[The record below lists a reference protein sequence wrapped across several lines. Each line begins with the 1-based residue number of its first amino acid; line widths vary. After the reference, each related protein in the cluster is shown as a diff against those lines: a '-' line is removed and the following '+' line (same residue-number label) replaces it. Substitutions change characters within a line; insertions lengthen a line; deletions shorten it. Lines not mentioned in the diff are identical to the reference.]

1 VCLLCYL
8 IGRARDKEHNI
19 KECAE
24 DKQKEITK
32 AIVAREEGL

>member
-1 VCLLCYL
+1 MCLLCYL